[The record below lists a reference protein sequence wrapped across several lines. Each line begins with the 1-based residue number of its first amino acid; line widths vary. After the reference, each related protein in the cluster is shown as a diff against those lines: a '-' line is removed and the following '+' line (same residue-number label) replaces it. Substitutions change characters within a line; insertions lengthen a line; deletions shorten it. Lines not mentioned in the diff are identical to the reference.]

1 MSRLGRRRPR
11 RVYHRQSL
19 KVSSWEK
26 AEQLR
31 RQMEEGRPV
40 AVPSIDAAVDA
51 FLAEQKARAL
61 SEATQ
66 RKLKVLAR
74 WEGAGV

>member
-1 MSRLGRRRPR
+1 
-11 RVYHRQSL
+11 
-19 KVSSWEK
+19 
-26 AEQLR
+26 
-31 RQMEEGRPV
+31 MEEGRPV